1 MRRQARDFK
10 RQEKLDAISDLNVT
24 PLIDL
29 AFSLLII
36 FMITTPLMEQSIRV
50 DLPDQSEQAAV
61 DPDEKQVEVIAIKA
75 SGAYFWGTRQVPKAE
90 LAKLLAEASQADEE
104 PIIHLRADR
113 NLKFQFVIDVIDMIK
128 KENLTQFRIDT
139 QLN

>member
-50 DLPDQSEQAAV
+50 DLPDQSEQAAG

-75 SGAYFWGTRQVPKAE
+75 SGAYFWGTRQVRKAE
-90 LAKLLAEASQADEE
+90 LAKLLAEARQADEE